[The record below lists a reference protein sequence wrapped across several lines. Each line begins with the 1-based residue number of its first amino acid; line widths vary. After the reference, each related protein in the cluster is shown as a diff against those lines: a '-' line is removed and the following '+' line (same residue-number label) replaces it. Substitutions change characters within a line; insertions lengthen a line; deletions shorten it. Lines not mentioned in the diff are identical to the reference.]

1 MSGVHP
7 MAVVAPGAV
16 LGLGVEIGP
25 FAFVGPHV
33 TLGDGVRIMPNAFL
47 DGWTTLGAGCTVFPF
62 ASLGAQ
68 TQDLKFRGGKTAVE
82 IGAGTT
88 LRECV
93 TVHAATADGC
103 VTRIGSGCLIMAYVH
118 VAHDCQVGN
127 RVIISNST
135 QLAGHVLIE
144 DDAGIAGACGV
155 PQFVRIGRMA
165 YVGGMTKVA
174 QDVPPYML
182 CDGCPAALRA
192 PNAVGLQRHNLPLT
206 VQAALRKAYKILCR
220 DGLNTTQA
228 LARMRAELP
237 ACDELEHLIRF
248 IESSERGIVK

>member
-7 MAVVAPGAV
+7 MAVVAPGAT
-16 LGLGVEIGP
+16 LGANVEIGP
-25 FAFVGPHV
+25 FVFVGPHV
-33 TLGDGVRIMPNAFL
+33 TLGDGVRIMPHAYL

-68 TQDLKFRGGKTAVE
+68 TQDLKFRGGRTAVE

-88 LRECV
+88 LRESV
-93 TVHAATADGC
+93 TVHAATADGG
-103 VTRIGSGCLIMAYVH
+103 VTRIGAGCHIMAYVH
-118 VAHDCQVGN
+118 IAHDCQLGD
-127 RVIISNST
+127 RVIISNAT
-135 QLAGHVLIE
+135 QLAGHVTIE
-144 DDAGIAGACGV
+144 DDAGLSGACGV

-165 YVGGMTKVA
+165 YVGGMTKVV

-192 PNAVGLQRHNLPLT
+192 PNTVGLQRHNLT
-206 VQAALRKAYKILCR
+206 ATAQAALRKAYKLLCR

-237 ACDELEHLIRF
+237 ACDEILHLIRF
-248 IESSERGIVK
+248 IETLERGIVK